1 MNYISTMKL
10 KSYEL
15 NAYVRCTCMS
25 NTTVANRTH
34 NTLLLC
40 FQFCI
45 EYKSLTYALTAPLH
59 GIQGRWNFQPVQ
71 HQRPFVGVTVLQAT
85 TSDATLYQILQLLLA
100 VLMMTSVRCE

>member
-1 MNYISTMKL
+1 
-10 KSYEL
+10 
-15 NAYVRCTCMS
+15 MS